1 MHATYPHDHGVDMLA
16 VAAEG
21 GVCLEDVRARP
32 APSPDDLGALADW
45 IEGPLFEACGMTP
58 SGAAEQPAGR
68 ARPAWPRGMEGRRLI
83 AQVPSRPG
91 GRR

>member
-1 MHATYPHDHGVDMLA
+1 MHATYPHDHGVDTLA

-21 GVCLEDVRARP
+21 GVCLEDARARP